1 VVVESEIGGKVAV
14 KVSKS
19 MLFRACVYPS
29 PDAKGLLVA
38 HCLELDLIGEG
49 ATLQDAIVE
58 LKQAIELQI
67 EACKSL
73 SQLFFPAP
81 ASVWQKY
88 KQARN
93 AGRVVMER
101 FVDQAPKAI
110 PGIAYTP
117 HFESVVATSAVP
129 AKYVMAV

>member
-49 ATLQDAIVE
+49 VTLQDAVVE
-58 LKQAIELQI
+58 LKRAIELQI

-93 AGRVVMER
+93 AGRIVKQS
-101 FVDQAPKAI
+101 VDQDPKAT
-110 PGIAYTP
+110 PGVAYMP